1 MLEGLCIV
9 AAVVAVLA
17 AIGWQNR
24 LNLLLR
30 GLPIVI
36 ARAEPIQPNQPITWQ
51 RGPDA
56 AVEPGD
62 AADER
67 PPNII
72 LIVTDDMG
80 FNDVSL
86 YNGGSAGGSL
96 MTPNID
102 AIAHEGVRF
111 NQGYAANAIC
121 APSRATIMTGRYST
135 RFGFEFTPSPG
146 INATLARWMSDLE
159 KPVHPVLIDEEAAAR
174 LPPFETLG
182 LPPSEI
188 TIAELLQDAGYH
200 TAHIGKWHLGLVDG
214 MHPLDQ
220 GFDESLNLTGLLHLP
235 EDHPEAV
242 NAKRLN
248 EASDRVMWALAR
260 YATEWNRTEAM
271 EPSGY
276 LTDYFTDEAVEVIHS
291 NRHQPF
297 FLYLAH
303 WAPHNPMQAKKSD
316 YDALG
321 QIEDHHMRV
330 YAAMLKS
337 LDRSVEKI
345 TAALAENDL
354 TEDTLIL
361 FTSDN
366 GAAGYVGLPDLNRPY
381 RGWKLNHFEGGIHV
395 PFMAKWP
402 ARVQPGTVVD
412 SPVHHADLFHTI
424 AAAAGVAVPGDRKLD
439 GVDLLPYVNGE
450 REGRPHDT
458 LFWRQGHHQ
467 SVLHEGWKLIRADKP
482 DNARW
487 LFHLTIDPTEQRNLA
502 SAEPEKLAELETLLA
517 AHNSEQASPRWPSY
531 IDRPQR
537 IDGHHELPHAGDGEY
552 IYWPE

>member
-1 MLEGLCIV
+1 M
-9 AAVVAVLA
+9 
-17 AIGWQNR
+17 R
-24 LNLLLR
+24 RRSTRR
-30 GLPIVI
+30 GRIK
-36 ARAEPIQPNQPITWQ
+36 
-51 RGPDA
+51 
-56 AVEPGD
+56 
-62 AADER
+62 
-67 PPNII
+67 PP
-72 LIVTDDMG
+72 T
-80 FNDVSL
+80 
-86 YNGGSAGGSL
+86 GSCG
-96 MTPNID
+96 
-102 AIAHEGVRF
+102 
-111 NQGYAANAIC
+111 
-121 APSRATIMTGRYST
+121 PSRATRPNGTVPR
-135 RFGFEFTPSPG
+135 
-146 INATLARWMSDLE
+146 RWSR
-159 KPVHPVLIDEEAAAR
+159 AA
-174 LPPFETLG
+174 
-182 LPPSEI
+182 
-188 TIAELLQDAGYH
+188 
-200 TAHIGKWHLGLVDG
+200 
-214 MHPLDQ
+214 
-220 GFDESLNLTGLLHLP
+220 
-235 EDHPEAV
+235 
-242 NAKRLN
+242 
-248 EASDRVMWALAR
+248 
-260 YATEWNRTEAM
+260 
-271 EPSGY
+271 
-276 LTDYFTDEAVEVIHS
+276 TDYFTDEAVEVIHS

-345 TAALAENDL
+345 TAALAANDL

-487 LFHLTIDPTEQRNLA
+487 LFHLKIDPTEQRNLA
-502 SAEPEKLAELETLLA
+502 SAESEKLAELETLLA
-517 AHNSEQASPRWPSY
+517 AHNAEQASPRWPSY

-537 IDGHHELPHAGDGEY
+537 IDGHHEMPHAGDGEY